1 MRKHIIIIITILTFS
16 TSFAQYNWTPGK
28 LYLKN
33 GEVLKGYIK
42 IPTSSIPLTPISLGR
57 SKLKY
62 KTKLGSKTEKFDQT
76 QVDKVYFGT
85 SNPNLGYYE
94 YVPLTKNKMLLF
106 KLIRN
111 GKVNLYTRTIK
122 SHVRIDISNQNGL
135 YDTKEIKIKEYL
147 LKRENEPIATLV
159 LNNADLRSFK
169 NSVKKYFSDCA
180 DIVSFIEDDIYEEYD
195 IHQIVEDYNLICE

>member
-1 MRKHIIIIITILTFS
+1 MK
-16 TSFAQYNWTPGK
+16 
-28 LYLKN
+28 
-33 GEVLKGYIK
+33 
-42 IPTSSIPLTPISLGR
+42 
-57 SKLKY
+57 
-62 KTKLGSKTEKFDQT
+62 KFDQT